1 MKSKTSHLRYILK
14 DILSISI
21 SLLVT
26 IIIVKFMYTITN
38 YLYIFSSY
46 TMLNTLVDIFMTIKY
61 NILGDTVYLVL
72 GFAVFALT
80 YSIINYKK
88 YKKIVIL
95 VNDLD
100 EMASGN
106 LQKRVDINSSGEIGQ
121 IGENINTIVERLE
134 NITKDERK
142 AQQTKTDLITNVSHD
157 LRTPLTS
164 ILGYLNLIEEDKY
177 KDEVEL
183 RYYINIAYEKAQN
196 LNVLINDLF
205 ELTKMQNNTLSFEM
219 IEINIVE
226 LMSQIISHFEYQFRS
241 ENMEGRFGSTK
252 DRLVVI
258 ADPMKLVRAFENL
271 IINAMKYG
279 KDGNYVDIKVK
290 EDNEFAIVQ
299 IINYGEPIPVVDL
312 PHIFDRFYRVEKSRN
327 RYDGGS
333 GLGLA
338 ITKNIVESHNGSIS
352 VDSNNEKTIFEVKIP
367 LKK

>member
-1 MKSKTSHLRYILK
+1 MRNKTSHIRYILK

-21 SLLVT
+21 SLFIT
-26 IIIVKFMYTITN
+26 IIIVKFLYNTAN
-38 YLYIFSSY
+38 VLYIISKY
-46 TMLNTLVDIFMTIKY
+46 PLLNMLVDTFQRLRY
-61 NILGDTVYLVL
+61 NLFGDSIYLVL
-72 GFAVFALT
+72 AFIIFT
-80 YSIINYKK
+80 IIYSLINYKK
-88 YKKIVIL
+88 YKRVAIL
-95 VNDLD
+95 VDTVD
-100 EMASGN
+100 EMTNGS
-106 LQKRVDINSSGEIGQ
+106 LEQRIDINSKDDIGQ
-121 IGENINTIVERLE
+121 TGKNINSIVERLE
-134 NITKDERK
+134 NITKEERK

-183 RYYINIAYEKAQN
+183 RYYISIAYEKAQN

-205 ELTKMQNNTLSFEM
+205 ELTKMQNNTLSFEKV
-219 IEINIVE
+219 EINLVE

-241 ENMEGRFGSTK
+241 ENMEGRFDSSK
-252 DRLVVI
+252 DRLMI
-258 ADPMKLVRAFENL
+258 KADPIKLVRAFENL

-279 KDGNYVDIKVK
+279 KDGHYVDIKVEE
-290 EDNEFAIVQ
+290 EDEHAMVQ

-338 ITKNIVESHNGSIS
+338 ITKNIIESHNGSIY
-352 VDSNNEKTIFEVKIP
+352 VDSNNEETIFEVKIP
-367 LKK
+367 LNK